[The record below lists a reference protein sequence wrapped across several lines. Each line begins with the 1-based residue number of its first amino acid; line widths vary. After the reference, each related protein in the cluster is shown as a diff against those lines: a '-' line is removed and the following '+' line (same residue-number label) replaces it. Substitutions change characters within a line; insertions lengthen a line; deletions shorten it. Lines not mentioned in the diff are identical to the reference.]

1 MIAAV
6 AAVGV
11 QLAVAAGC
19 CWLSSSSSS
28 FVVVEVEKKKEEKL
42 RKWSLSSDGRVMTL
56 IFCFRRQQL
65 QLLLLFMLAQP
76 LAYTRSLSPS
86 LTLLNVQL
94 DGVAVASI
102 TRDRGLLVTVL

>member
-1 MIAAV
+1 
-6 AAVGV
+6 
-11 QLAVAAGC
+11 
-19 CWLSSSSSS
+19 
-28 FVVVEVEKKKEEKL
+28 
-42 RKWSLSSDGRVMTL
+42 
-56 IFCFRRQQL
+56 
-65 QLLLLFMLAQP
+65 MLAQP